1 MSERRPLAQFGAWR
15 KCSAY
20 LHPEGEILMQS
31 NRLGRALFTMV
42 IAAAFSPVS
51 LAKDETTGGKMS
63 TSKTQDII
71 NTLRERGAFH
81 KMLDGLDTAFDLD
94 NTLKGKGPFTVFA
107 AEDKAWAKI
116 NQADQDTLFANKK
129 KLAQVLSYE
138 IVKGEELDCKALSA
152 MSSVKSMEGEEIP
165 LSTKKEGKNKE
176 QLFADQSKVKTAD
189 IKCTNGI
196 IHIVDAPLMPKL
208 KQ

>member
-1 MSERRPLAQFGAWR
+1 
-15 KCSAY
+15 
-20 LHPEGEILMQS
+20 MQS